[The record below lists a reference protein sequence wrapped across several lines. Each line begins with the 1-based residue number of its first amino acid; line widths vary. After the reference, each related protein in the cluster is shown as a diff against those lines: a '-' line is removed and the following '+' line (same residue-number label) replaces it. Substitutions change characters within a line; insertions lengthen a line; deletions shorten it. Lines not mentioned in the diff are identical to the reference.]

1 MENIDKSSHK
11 YLRLFVFALVIGG
24 AWLFGGYM
32 AGGNR
37 AEAQTDLLLERRI
50 GQIEQRFY
58 MLESRLN
65 RLEQAPSILPQSPSR
80 SDADVELLRTQMQA
94 LSVQMEGLRMRIG
107 DVECGVAKLDE
118 RTLTPAARDAR
129 RKAGAD
135 GTEPCRANP
144 NAPVRLMARP

>member
-1 MENIDKSSHK
+1 MKKIDKSSHK

-58 MLESRLN
+58 MLESRIN
-65 RLEQAPSILPQSPSR
+65 RLEQAPSVLPQGPSR
-80 SDADVELLRTQMQA
+80 GDAEISLVRTQIEV
-94 LSVQMEGLRMRIG
+94 LSAQMEALRMRI
-107 DVECGVAKLDE
+107 
-118 RTLTPAARDAR
+118 
-129 RKAGAD
+129 
-135 GTEPCRANP
+135 
-144 NAPVRLMARP
+144 